1 MTSPRTDWTGWTRD
15 QLDTLVAVTQAADLA
30 AAQRDV
36 ENRRRDLG
44 ATHDTYIAAHQA
56 WETAV
61 KVRDELKGQTTDD

>member
-1 MTSPRTDWTGWTRD
+1 MTARTDWTGWTPD

-36 ENRRRDLG
+36 ESRHRDLNT
-44 ATHDTYIAAHQA
+44 THDAYTTALEA

-61 KVRDELKGQTTDD
+61 TVRDELKGRNR

>member
-1 MTSPRTDWTGWTRD
+1 MTSPRTDWTGWTPD

-36 ENRRRDLG
+36 ESRRRELG
-44 ATHDTYIAAHQA
+44 VTHDTYRVAHQA

-61 KVRDELKGQTTDD
+61 KVRDELKGRNQ